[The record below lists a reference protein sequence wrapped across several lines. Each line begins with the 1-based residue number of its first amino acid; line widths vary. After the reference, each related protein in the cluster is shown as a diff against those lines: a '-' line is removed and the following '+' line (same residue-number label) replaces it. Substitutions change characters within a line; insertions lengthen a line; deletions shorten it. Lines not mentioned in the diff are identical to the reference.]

1 MKDEILRRQGKTAAV
16 IALFALRPGV
26 WIDAGTLAKVG
37 GFCAWRTRTSD
48 ARKAFEQ
55 DGLGTVEWNGQ
66 VRESAYR
73 FVPQTLKRETPATQ
87 MEMFS

>member
-1 MKDEILRRQGKTAAV
+1 MKSEMQRRQGKTQAV
-16 IALFALRPGV
+16 IELFQLRPGV

-37 GFCAWRTRTSD
+37 GFCAWRTRVSD
-48 ARKAFEQ
+48 ARKAL
-55 DGLGTVEWNGQ
+55 DGSLEWNGD

-73 FVPQTLKRETPATQ
+73 FVPMPPKVSTPATQ